1 MPHYLP
7 VEHRPVP
14 SPAPVDRNHLEV
26 QVLILQSSIAAFY
39 CVGAAMGY
47 FAAEPAAR
55 WGSVAW
61 VGGYHLFHA
70 WYILFRKNRQ
80 RPWALIEVMTPA
92 LDVSCITAAWM
103 ANADPNSAFWAIY
116 LYALVGY
123 ARRIHGVA
131 YGALAGFIVA
141 NLAISR
147 IIISPGPLP
156 SAFDADFVTM
166 VVVAVAMAAL
176 ASAIGT
182 AWRNA
187 ERQARALAEVDP
199 LTGLANRRHFFEWLD
214 TFADDPKAA
223 FAVLM
228 LDLDDFKRLNDE
240 HGHLY
245 GDDVLA
251 SVATLLASNLRAGDH
266 VARYGGEEFVIALPG
281 TGLREAHR
289 IADRLREAVS
299 EEAPTTV
306 SIGCAER
313 APGEDAES
321 TIRRADQVLLAA
333 KRHGKNTVR
342 TAKPPRQAAA

>member
-1 MPHYLP
+1 M
-7 VEHRPVP
+7 P

-26 QVLILQSSIAAFY
+26 QILILQCSLAAFY
-39 CVGAAMGY
+39 CVGAGMGY
-47 FAAEPAAR
+47 FVAEPAAR

-61 VGGYHLFHA
+61 IGGYHLFHA
-70 WYILFRKNRQ
+70 WYILFRANRQ
-80 RPWALIEVMTPA
+80 RPWAAIDVLTPA

-103 ANADPNSAFWAIY
+103 AHADPNSAFWAIY
-116 LYALVGY
+116 LCALVGY

-131 YGALAGFIVA
+131 YSALASFIIA

-147 IIISPGPLP
+147 IIISPGSLA
-156 SAFDADFVTM
+156 SAIDVDFVTM
-166 VVVAVAMAAL
+166 VVAAAAMAAL
-176 ASAIGT
+176 AAATGS

-187 ERQARALAEVDP
+187 ERHARALAEIDP

-214 TFADDPKAA
+214 AFAEDPEAP

-251 SVATLLASNLRAGDH
+251 SVAWLLASNLRAVDQL
-266 VARYGGEEFVIALPG
+266 ARFGGEEFVIALPG

-299 EEAPTTV
+299 GGAPTTV

-313 APGEDAES
+313 ALGEAAES
-321 TIRRADQVLLAA
+321 TIRRADQVLLSA
-333 KRHGKNTVR
+333 KRHGKNLVR
-342 TAKPPRQAAA
+342 IARPPRRAAA

>member
-1 MPHYLP
+1 MPTP
-7 VEHRPVP
+7 P
-14 SPAPVDRNHLEV
+14 PADRNHLEV
-26 QVLILQSSIAAFY
+26 QVLILQCSIAAFY
-39 CVGAAMGY
+39 CVGAGLGY

-55 WGSVAW
+55 WASVAW

-70 WYILFRKNRQ
+70 WYILFRRNRE
-80 RPWALIEVMTPA
+80 RPWELVEVITPA
-92 LDVSCITAAWM
+92 LDVSCITVALLAH
-103 ANADPNSAFWAIY
+103 ADPNSAFWAIY

-123 ARRIHGVA
+123 ARRIHGLA
-131 YGALAGFIVA
+131 YAALASFIVA
-141 NLAISR
+141 NLATSR
-147 IIISPGPLP
+147 LLLSPGSFS
-156 SAFDADFVTM
+156 SAVDADFVTM
-166 VVVAVAMAAL
+166 IVVAVAMAAL
-176 ASAIGT
+176 AAAIGT

-214 TFADDPKAA
+214 TFAADPDAQ

-240 HGHLY
+240 HGHLF
-245 GDDVLA
+245 GDDVLTT
-251 SVATLLASNLRAGDH
+251 VATLLARNTRAGDH

-289 IADRLREAVS
+289 IADRLREAIFGQ
-299 EEAPTTV
+299 AATTV

-321 TIRRADQVLLAA
+321 TIRRADDVLLAA
-333 KRHGKNTVR
+333 KRNGKNTVR
-342 TAKPPRQAAA
+342 TAKPPRPVAA